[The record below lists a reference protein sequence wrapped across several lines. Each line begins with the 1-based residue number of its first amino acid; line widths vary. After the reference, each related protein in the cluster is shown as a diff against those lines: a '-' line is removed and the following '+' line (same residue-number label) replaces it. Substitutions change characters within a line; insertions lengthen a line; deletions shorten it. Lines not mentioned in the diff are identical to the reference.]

1 MLHTFDEN
9 LSEETAPLIGSH
21 PGEGEATPAAD
32 RDAILAFC
40 RDIIGSNI
48 HLCSIPQERGAPSG
62 KWFGSDAEAAA
73 DWAVRENAANRN
85 VYWTVNRAR
94 SGQDK
99 KPRKADIES
108 ARWCHVDIDPPFE
121 PEAKRAELTSLE
133 LPPTLIVHSG
143 NGLQALWRLD
153 GEHDDLVAVEHV
165 NAALAARLGGDKCQ
179 LT

>member
-1 MLHTFDEN
+1 IRLTRIYRRRQRRPSAPILGKAKRRRQQTGMPSWHSAATSSARTFTCARS
-9 LSEETAPLIGSH
+9 LKKG
-21 PGEGEATPAAD
+21 
-32 RDAILAFC
+32 
-40 RDIIGSNI
+40 
-48 HLCSIPQERGAPSG
+48 GAPSG

-121 PEAKRAELTSLE
+121 PEAKRAELT
-133 LPPTLIVHSG
+133 
-143 NGLQALWRLD
+143 
-153 GEHDDLVAVEHV
+153 
-165 NAALAARLGGDKCQ
+165 
-179 LT
+179 